1 MYEQI
6 GGIFKLRRG
15 ALNIWNTNGLIAGPS
30 FLFTSGWNFFFEKLP
45 KLHLRLIDVNIRYL
59 IEILGCHQID
69 LYRLMMLNNFNYAP
83 ELAEWIIL
91 KALHSTILSYDYV
104 KFGKKL
110 IRQ

>member
-1 MYEQI
+1 MN
-6 GGIFKLRRG
+6 FVRTDRRYFQVEKG
-15 ALNIWNTNGLIAGPS
+15 SLEYLALHFYLPLVGK
-30 FLFTSGWNFFFEKLP
+30 FFEKLP
-45 KLHLRLIDVNIRYL
+45 KLHLRLIYVNIKYL
-59 IEILGCHQID
+59 TEILGCHQID